1 MSLKSFDAT
10 VASLRKSLYFLA
22 GGINKVAGGISK
34 VAGGINKNAGGIMG
48 SQKKI
53 SQEIN
58 LIASSM
64 H

>member
-1 MSLKSFDAT
+1 
-10 VASLRKSLYFLA
+10 
-22 GGINKVAGGISK
+22 
-34 VAGGINKNAGGIMG
+34 MG

-64 H
+64 HWQPVTF